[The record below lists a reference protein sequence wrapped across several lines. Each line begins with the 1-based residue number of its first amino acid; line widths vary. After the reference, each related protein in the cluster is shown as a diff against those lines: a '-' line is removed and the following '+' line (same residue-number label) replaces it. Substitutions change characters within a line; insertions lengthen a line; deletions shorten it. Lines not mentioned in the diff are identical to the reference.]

1 MTIGRK
7 VRLLAAA
14 AALAGLVQPMQT
26 HATARLPVATETADG
41 YSPLFARRLAVG
53 IEDMDP
59 PDDRLGAGIFLRDPV
74 STPAS
79 ANPVSLCLGSFCLGS
94 WCLGSACVNSGCLGS
109 ACLNSTCVGS
119 TCVGTMCG
127 GSACVGSI
135 CGGSA
140 CVASTCA
147 TCSPSRPLETQVMG

>member
-1 MTIGRK
+1 MRIGRK

-14 AALAGLVQPMQT
+14 AALAGVVQPMQT
-26 HATARLPVATETADG
+26 HATARLSASDPADS
-41 YSPLFARRLAVG
+41 YSPLFARRLSVG

-79 ANPVSLCLGSFCLGS
+79 VNPGSLCLGSACLGS
-94 WCLGSACVNSGCLGS
+94 WCLGSACLNSGCLGS
-109 ACLNSTCVGS
+109 ACFNSNCLGS
-119 TCVGTMCG
+119 TCAGSMCG
-127 GSACVGSI
+127 GSACVGSV

-140 CVASTCA
+140 CVASSCA
-147 TCSPSRPLETQVMG
+147 RCSPELSHEIQVMG